1 MISSVLKPPI
11 PLVTKKFSLFHHSL
25 LFKSILHSL
34 SVVVFYLIQ
43 HFIVPVR
50 CQLCHTV
57 PDPYLVLDKVLFDR

>member
-11 PLVTKKFSLFHHSL
+11 PLVTKKFFLFHHSL

-43 HFIVPVR
+43 HFIVPVT

-57 PDPYLVLDKVLFDR
+57 PDPYLILDKVLFDR